1 MAGSGR
7 RGPHDRALGAWGEQ
21 VACEHVQ
28 GLGWQVLDRN
38 WRCSAGE
45 LDLVA
50 HDPHTGTLVFIE
62 VKTRAGE
69 GFGQPLEAVTYRKQ
83 RRLRE
88 LALHWLRAHAE
99 HPHAAR
105 LRIDAIGVLK
115 RGERAPRIDHAIG
128 VTA

>member
-1 MAGSGR
+1 MAGPGR

-21 VACEHVQ
+21 VACRHVEE
-28 GLGWQVLDRN
+28 LGWQVLDRN

-50 HDPHTGTLVFIE
+50 HDPRTGTLVFIE

-69 GFGQPLEAVTYRKQ
+69 GFGQPLEAVTRSKQ
-83 RRLRE
+83 RKLRE
-88 LALHWLRAHAE
+88 LALHWLRDHDE

-105 LRIDAIGVLK
+105 VRIDAIGVLK
-115 RGERAPRIDHAIG
+115 RGERTPRVDHAIG
-128 VTA
+128 VGA